1 MFVFLKGEDKKMME
15 VKIQIGNTA
24 YTFSDSLS
32 NIATEGNIKTKN
44 GEMYRSSPRKP
55 VKTCNHSKPILRRC
69 LKKDGKKTSIK
80 HFFKKPF
87 SPGEGENKIDKY
99 SRFFFPFTYGVF
111 LLVYFAFFF
120 YH

>member
-1 MFVFLKGEDKKMME
+1 MDFFQDEEKKMME

-32 NIATEGNIKTKN
+32 NLAPDKNIKTKN

-55 VKTCNHSKPILRRC
+55 VKTCDHTKPMLRRYS
-69 LKKDGKKTSIK
+69 KKNGKKTSIT

-87 SPGEGENKIDKY
+87 NTGEGENKIDKY
-99 SRFFFPFTYGVF
+99 SRFFFPFSYCVF
-111 LLVYFAFFF
+111 LSVYFAYFF
-120 YH
+120 YY